1 MIIDIILDRRE
12 GAINY
17 VPATHLKAI
26 YDYATFFHMNN
37 LAAAVDGGTEDDV
50 KAALMD
56 YVISGGCNP
65 DIHHHNFLD
74 LCLFIKAVRWTEET
88 EETEET
94 EKTEEDAPT
103 AAAVAADK
111 LAIIRKVATR
121 LRRKIKKDRLAIVH
135 DRRLGDIN
143 YLEAVEA
150 LTCGPL
156 GTEDPEPTEIL
167 LSVTYGAGLPAEK
180 AEAIEDALRAAVKAL
195 PFPAEDIF
203 RGTGDGTRE
212 YTALFTL

>member
-1 MIIDIILDRRE
+1 MIIDIILDRKD
-12 GAINY
+12 GAISY
-17 VPATHLKAI
+17 DASKHLKAI
-26 YDYATFFHMNN
+26 YDYATDSGMTE
-37 LAAAVDGGTEDDV
+37 LATAVDGGTEDDV
-50 KAALMD
+50 KAALMC
-56 YVISGGCNP
+56 YISTCGYP
-65 DIHHHNFLD
+65 LD
-74 LCLFIKAVRWTEET
+74 LLDYIARVRWTD
-88 EETEET
+88 
-94 EKTEEDAPT
+94 DAT
-103 AAAVAADK
+103 APAVAADK

-167 LSVTYGAGLPAEK
+167 LSVTYGTGLPAEK
-180 AEAIEDALRAAVKAL
+180 AEAIEDALRAAVNAL
-195 PFPAEDIF
+195 PFPADDIF

>member
-1 MIIDIILDRRE
+1 MIIDVILDRKD
-12 GAINY
+12 GAISY
-17 VPATHLKAI
+17 DAQTHLRAI
-26 YDYATFFHMNN
+26 YDYATDAGMTE
-37 LAAAVDGGTEDDV
+37 LATAVDGGTEDDV
-50 KAALMD
+50 KAALMCYISTCGYPLELLD
-56 YVISGGCNP
+56 YI
-65 DIHHHNFLD
+65 
-74 LCLFIKAVRWTEET
+74 ARVRWTD
-88 EETEET
+88 
-94 EKTEEDAPT
+94 DAP
-103 AAAVAADK
+103 APQDMADK

-121 LRRKIKKDRLAIVH
+121 LRRNIKRDRLAIVH

-195 PFPAEDIF
+195 PFPADDIF

-212 YTALFTL
+212 YTALFTLQR

>member
-17 VPATHLKAI
+17 DAATHLKAI

-37 LAAAVDGGTEDDV
+37 LAAAVDSGNEDDV

-74 LCLFIKAVRWTEET
+74 LCLFIKTVRWTEET
-88 EETEET
+88 EETED
-94 EKTEEDAPT
+94 DAPT
-103 AAAVAADK
+103 GESLADK
-111 LAIIRKVATR
+111 LAIIRKVAAR
-121 LRRKIKKDRLAIVH
+121 LRRNIKRNRLAIVH
-135 DRRLGDIN
+135 DRRLGDVN
-143 YLEAVEA
+143 YLDAVEA
-150 LTCGPL
+150 LTCGEL
-156 GTEDPEPTEIL
+156 GTEDPNPTEIL

-180 AEAIEDALRAAVKAL
+180 ADAIEDALRDAVNAL
-195 PFPAEDIF
+195 PFPADDIF
-203 RGTGDGTRE
+203 RGTGDGTKE

>member
-12 GAINY
+12 GAIDY
-17 VPATHLKAI
+17 TAATHLKAI

-74 LCLFIKAVRWTEET
+74 LCLFINRVRWTEET
-88 EETEET
+88 EETE
-94 EKTEEDAPT
+94 DD
-103 AAAVAADK
+103 AAAAEK
-111 LAIIRKVATR
+111 LAIISMVAKR
-121 LRRKIKKDRLAIVH
+121 LRRKIKQDRLAIAH
-135 DRRLGDIN
+135 DRRLGDVD

-150 LTCGPL
+150 LTCGDL
-156 GTEDPEPTEIL
+156 GTEDPNPTEIL
-167 LSVTYGAGLPAEK
+167 LSVTYGTGLPAEK
-180 AEAIEDALRAAVKAL
+180 ADAIEDALRDAVNAL
-195 PFPAEDIF
+195 PFPADDIF

>member
-74 LCLFIKAVRWTEET
+74 LCLFINRVRWTE
-88 EETEET
+88 
-94 EKTEEDAPT
+94 DD
-103 AAAVAADK
+103 AAATAADK
-111 LAIIRKVATR
+111 LAIIRKVAAR
-121 LRRKIKKDRLAIVH
+121 LRRKIKRDRLAIVH
-135 DRRLGDIN
+135 DRRLGNVD
-143 YLEAVEA
+143 YLDAVEA
-150 LTCGPL
+150 LTCGEL
-156 GTEDPEPTEIL
+156 GTEDPNPTEIL
-167 LSVTYGAGLPAEK
+167 LSVTYGTGLPAEK
-180 AEAIEDALRAAVKAL
+180 ADAIEDALLAAVKAL

>member
-17 VPATHLKAI
+17 DAATHLKAI

-37 LAAAVDGGTEDDV
+37 LAAAVDGGTEDDAL
-50 KAALMD
+50 AA
-56 YVISGGCNP
+56 
-65 DIHHHNFLD
+65 
-74 LCLFIKAVRWTEET
+74 T
-88 EETEET
+88 
-94 EKTEEDAPT
+94 
-103 AAAVAADK
+103 AADK

-121 LRRKIKKDRLAIVH
+121 LRRKIKRDRLAIVH

-156 GTEDPEPTEIL
+156 GTEDPNPTEIL

-180 AEAIEDALRAAVKAL
+180 AEAIEDALLAAVKAL
-195 PFPAEDIF
+195 PFPADDIF

>member
-1 MIIDIILDRRE
+1 MIIDIILDRKD
-12 GAINY
+12 GAISY
-17 VPATHLKAI
+17 DASKHLKAI
-26 YDYATFFHMNN
+26 YDYATDAGMTE
-37 LAAAVDGGTEDDV
+37 LATTVDGGTEDDV
-50 KAALMD
+50 KAALMCYISTCGYPLELLD
-56 YVISGGCNP
+56 YIARV
-65 DIHHHNFLD
+65 H
-74 LCLFIKAVRWTEET
+74 WTD
-88 EETEET
+88 
-94 EKTEEDAPT
+94 DAP
-103 AAAVAADK
+103 APQDMADK

-167 LSVTYGAGLPAEK
+167 LSITYGAGLPAEK

-195 PFPAEDIF
+195 PFSPDDIF

-212 YTALFTL
+212 YTALFTLQR

>member
-17 VPATHLKAI
+17 DVQTHLKAI

-37 LAAAVDGGTEDDV
+37 LAAAIDGEQKMTKTEDDAP
-50 KAALMD
+50 AA
-56 YVISGGCNP
+56 
-65 DIHHHNFLD
+65 
-74 LCLFIKAVRWTEET
+74 T
-88 EETEET
+88 
-94 EKTEEDAPT
+94 
-103 AAAVAADK
+103 AADK

-121 LRRKIKKDRLAIVH
+121 LRRNIKRDRLAIVH

-150 LTCGPL
+150 LTCGEL
-156 GTEDPEPTEIL
+156 GAEDPNPTEIL
-167 LSVTYGAGLPAEK
+167 LSVTYGTGLPAAQ
-180 AEAIEDALRAAVKAL
+180 AEAIEDALISAVKAL
-195 PFPAEDIF
+195 PFSPDDIF

-212 YTALFTL
+212 YTALFTI

>member
-37 LAAAVDGGTEDDV
+37 LASAVDSGNEDDV

-74 LCLFIKAVRWTEET
+74 LCLFIKAVRWTEED
-88 EETEET
+88 
-94 EKTEEDAPT
+94 DAP
-103 AAAVAADK
+103 APQDMADK

-135 DRRLGDIN
+135 DRRLGNVD

-156 GTEDPEPTEIL
+156 GTEDPNPTEIL
-167 LSVTYGAGLPAEK
+167 LSVTYGTGLPAEK

-195 PFPAEDIF
+195 PFPADDIF

-212 YTALFTL
+212 YTALFTLQR

>member
-37 LAAAVDGGTEDDV
+37 LATAVDSGNEDDV

-74 LCLFIKAVRWTEET
+74 LCLFIKAVRWTEED
-88 EETEET
+88 
-94 EKTEEDAPT
+94 DAPT
-103 AAAVAADK
+103 AATADK

-135 DRRLGDIN
+135 DRRLGNVD

-156 GTEDPEPTEIL
+156 GTEDPNPTEIL
-167 LSVTYGAGLPAEK
+167 LSVTYGTGLPAEK
-180 AEAIEDALRAAVKAL
+180 AEAIEDALRDAVKAL
-195 PFPAEDIF
+195 PFPADDIF

-212 YTALFTL
+212 YTALFTI

>member
-37 LAAAVDGGTEDDV
+37 LATAVDSGNEDDV

-88 EETEET
+88 EE
-94 EKTEEDAPT
+94 DAPT
-103 AAAVAADK
+103 ATAATAEK
-111 LAIIRKVATR
+111 LALVRKVATR

-135 DRRLGDIN
+135 DRRLGNVD

-156 GTEDPEPTEIL
+156 GTEDPNPTEIL
-167 LSVTYGAGLPAEK
+167 LSVTYGTGLPAEK
-180 AEAIEDALRAAVKAL
+180 AEAIEDALRTAVKAL
-195 PFPAEDIF
+195 PFPADDIF

-212 YTALFTL
+212 YTALFTI

>member
-88 EETEET
+88 EETE
-94 EKTEEDAPT
+94 KTEEDAP
-103 AAAVAADK
+103 APQDMADK

-167 LSVTYGAGLPAEK
+167 LSVTYGTGLPAEK
-180 AEAIEDALRAAVKAL
+180 AEAIEDALRDAVNAL
-195 PFPAEDIF
+195 PFPADDIF

-212 YTALFTL
+212 YTALFTI